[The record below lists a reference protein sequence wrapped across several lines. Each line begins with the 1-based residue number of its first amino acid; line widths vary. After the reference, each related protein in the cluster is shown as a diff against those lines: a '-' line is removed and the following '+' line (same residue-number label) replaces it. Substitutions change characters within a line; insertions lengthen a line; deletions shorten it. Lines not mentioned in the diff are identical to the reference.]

1 MYTRTSRL
9 LIILVTVL
17 VLGGCASMS
26 SGGGGEPYA
35 TLVIE
40 NDGTATVTIYALRS
54 GGTRMRIG
62 QVTALGRGEF
72 EIRQYMVSGSS
83 QLQLLID
90 PLGSRQ
96 SYPTRS
102 VYISEGE
109 VLRLVVS
116 SFIR

>member
-17 VLGGCASMS
+17 VLGGCASMGS
-26 SGGGGEPYA
+26 GGGEPYA

-40 NDGTATVTIYALRS
+40 NDGTATVTVYALRS
-54 GGTRMRIG
+54 SGTRMRIG

-72 EIRQYMVSGSS
+72 AIRQYMVGGSS

-90 PLGSRQ
+90 PMGSRR

-109 VLRLVVS
+109 VVRLVVS